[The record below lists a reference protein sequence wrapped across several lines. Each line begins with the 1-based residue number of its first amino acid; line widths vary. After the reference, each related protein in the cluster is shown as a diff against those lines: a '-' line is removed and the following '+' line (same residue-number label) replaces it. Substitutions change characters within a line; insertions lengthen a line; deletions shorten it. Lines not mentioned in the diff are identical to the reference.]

1 MEVVPKDDP
10 IALPRES
17 EGLQKYDDTRDA
29 RGYAAHT
36 FAKQPDYR
44 AVHQGDDDAERRLC
58 GFRPA
63 TFWLSAALVLMVVA
77 LGAVGGGVGSRL
89 KEVQDR
95 NGQWWVPITGWH
107 VGYCE
112 RAMLIACSPSSISGA
127 PTATTVTAVS
137 TTTVLSAAAVAT
149 TSEGLLL
156 DFAAPAPSMISTVA
170 LDCPTVDKQTYVTR
184 RSDTYTLSCSSGLQG
199 GDFADIAAYS
209 YQDCVE
215 ACASHNYWT
224 GNATACVGVEFS
236 SQMSGA
242 DTMDYGNCWL
252 KDARMFS
259 IAGTN
264 DSLSAMLNQ

>member
-17 EGLQKYDDTRDA
+17 EGLQTYDDTRDA

-58 GFRPA
+58 GFRLA

-89 KEVQDR
+89 RDIQDR
-95 NGQWWVPITGWH
+95 NRQ
-107 VGYCE
+107 C
-112 RAMLIACSPSSISGA
+112 
-127 PTATTVTAVS
+127 
-137 TTTVLSAAAVAT
+137 TTTVSSAAAVSAT
-149 TSEGLLL
+149 SGGLLL
-156 DFAAPAPSMISTVA
+156 DFTAPAPSMIATVA
-170 LDCPTVDKQTYVTR
+170 LDCPNVDKQTYVTR
-184 RSDTYTLSCSSGLQG
+184 RSDAFTLSCTSGLQG

-236 SQMSGA
+236 SHMSGA